1 LNPSNEITL
10 SVIIVNYNVAYFL
23 EQCLNAVYK
32 SAQTISV
39 EVFVV
44 DNRSSD
50 NSNEMVLEKFPSV
63 ILIQNKENVGFSR
76 ANNQAMRIAKGKYVL
91 LLNPD
96 TVVEEST
103 FEKIVSHMESDPK
116 IGGLGVRMVDGKGN
130 FLPESKRGLPTPA
143 VAFYKIFGLASLF
156 KKSKKFGKYHL
167 TYLNEFATNEV
178 EILSGAFMCM
188 RASTLNEVGLLDET
202 FFMYGEDIDLSYRI
216 LKGGYKNVYFPET
229 TIIHYK
235 GESTKKSS
243 VNYVFV
249 FYKAMIIF
257 AKKHFTQNNAAFF
270 SFAIYLGIYLR
281 ATLALVRRML
291 EKVVP
296 VLWSGGV
303 LLLGLFA
310 LTHRWRM
317 HDVTFPEIAYDIVIP
332 FYFLTWTCVNLIM
345 GAFDAPFKIGKFA
358 KSTVIGTLVILVIYA
373 LMPKDFQFSRL
384 YILAGAAWYFAWVV
398 TDKLLQGL
406 LLKSSMGWLLNPKKK
421 FLILGDQQEFKR
433 LKNLL
438 IQNIKP
444 IAYIHGVY
452 KTESYPEA
460 KCNLEEFPEK
470 IDFSDYNEIIFSAKD
485 LDAAQI
491 ISWMSQ
497 INAAHLDFK
506 IAQPDTDFI
515 IGSNSI
521 ETTGETYRVNIN
533 NLAKPEN
540 LRSKR
545 FFDLILGALLLIL
558 SPVLI
563 WLYGSKWQFY
573 KNIYAVILSKR
584 TWVGFYAK
592 STGYVDPQLPRLKQG
607 ILNPLD
613 GMENITS
620 HQSDKLNL
628 IYARDFSILKDAK
641 IIAEGFRH
649 LDRKV

>member
-1 LNPSNEITL
+1 M
-10 SVIIVNYNVAYFL
+10 NYNVAYFL
-23 EQCLNAVYK
+23 EQCLNSVYK
-32 SAQTISV
+32 SANALSI

-50 NSNEMVLEKFPSV
+50 NSNAMVLEKFPSV

-76 ANNQAMRIAKGKYVL
+76 ANNQAMRIAKGKYFL

-103 FEKIVSHMESDPK
+103 FEKIVHKMESDEA

-143 VAFYKIFGLASLF
+143 VAFYKIFGLAGLF

-167 TYLNEFATNEV
+167 TYLDEFETNEV

-188 RASTLNEVGLLDET
+188 RASTLAEVGLLDET

-270 SFAIYLGIYLR
+270 SFAIYTGIYLR
-281 ATLALVRRML
+281 ATLAIGKRILQKGIPL
-291 EKVVP
+291 
-296 VLWSGGV
+296 LWSGGV
-303 LLLGLFA
+303 LLLGLFG

-317 HDVTFPEIAYDIVIP
+317 HDVTFPAIVYDWVIP
-332 FYFLTWTCVNLIM
+332 FYFVTWTCVNLIM
-345 GAFDAPFKIGKFA
+345 GAFDTPFKIGRFA
-358 KSTVIGTLVILVIYA
+358 KATLLGTLVILVIYA
-373 LMPKDFQFSRL
+373 LMPKDLQFSRL
-384 YILAGAAWYFAWVV
+384 YILAGATWYFAWVV
-398 TDKLLQGL
+398 FDKLLQSL
-406 LLKSSMGWLLNPKKK
+406 LLKNATGLFLNPKKK
-421 FLILGDQQEFKR
+421 FLILGDNLEFKR
-433 LKNLL
+433 IKNLL
-438 IQNIKP
+438 IQNLKP
-444 IAYIHGVY
+444 IAYIHGVC
-452 KTESYPEA
+452 KTESYPES
-460 KCNLEEFPEK
+460 KCNVAEFPSK
-470 IDFSDYNEIIFSAKD
+470 IDFADYNEIIFSAKD

-497 INAAHLDFK
+497 IKDEHLDFK
-506 IAQPDTDFI
+506 IAQPETDFI
-515 IGSNSI
+515 IGSSSI

-545 FFDLILGALLLIL
+545 FFDLLMATALFGCSPILLWFY
-558 SPVLI
+558 PN
-563 WLYGSKWQFY
+563 KWQFF
-573 KNIYAVILSKR
+573 KNIYLVLSSNR

-592 STGYVDPQLPRLKQG
+592 TIGYNDPQLPKLKQG

-613 GMENITS
+613 GMENITD

-628 IYARDFSILKDAK
+628 IYARDFSILKDVK
-641 IIAEGFRH
+641 IIAEGFKH